1 VNSSLTKTT
10 KANNGIIPTLGRIW
24 TIGRRLLL
32 HRLYSWVALLRL
44 EMRGA
49 QIGQGFRAYGWIDLE
64 IHPLATVVFGG
75 QVRVNSGFALNPV
88 GGYRRTGIWVG
99 KNAALRVGN
108 NVGMSNCTIACMN
121 SVTIEDDVFI
131 GGDCKI
137 YDTDFHP
144 LDPAERAGRQIDKT
158 GTARITIG
166 AASFIGAHSLI
177 LKGVEIG
184 SKAVVGAGSVV
195 TTDVPA
201 GEIWAGVPA
210 RCIGTSRDAFTEQ
223 GA

>member
-1 VNSSLTKTT
+1 M
-10 KANNGIIPTLGRIW
+10 GHRM
-24 TIGRRLLL
+24 LL
-32 HRLYSWVALLRL
+32 HHLYSWVALLRL

-49 QIGQGFRAYGWIDLE
+49 QVGKGFRAYGWLDLE
-64 IHPLATVVFGG
+64 IHPLATVVFGNR
-75 QVRVNSGFALNPV
+75 VRINSGFALNPV

-99 KNAALRVGN
+99 KNAALRLGN

-121 SVTIEDDVFI
+121 SVTIEDNVFI

-144 LDPAERAGRQIDKT
+144 VDPAKRVGRRIDQT
-158 GTARITIG
+158 GTARIKIG
-166 AASFIGAHSLI
+166 ADSFVGAHSLI

-210 RCIGTSRDAFTEQ
+210 QRIDRAK
-223 GA
+223 GAPERQKT